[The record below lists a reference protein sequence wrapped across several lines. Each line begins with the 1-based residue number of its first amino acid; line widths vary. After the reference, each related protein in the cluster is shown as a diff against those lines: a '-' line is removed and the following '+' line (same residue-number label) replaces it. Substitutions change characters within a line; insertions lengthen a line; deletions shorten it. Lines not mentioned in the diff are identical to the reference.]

1 MAGEGEKKLT
11 ELPSEA
17 SLPGN
22 SCTSVERLR
31 RRIQMRRPPTGG
43 ARKANLFIFLFF
55 IYFFILLLSEKKGT
69 SPTHPPPTAA
79 QCLEW
84 RQAAEM
90 LTGEGGSLSEALLM
104 SRKRKHCQD
113 NVECRWIHIPP
124 DKGGSQNIHLLI

>member
-11 ELPSEA
+11 ELPSKA
-17 SLPGN
+17 SLPSN

-31 RRIQMRRPPTGG
+31 RRIQIRRPPTEG
-43 ARKANLFIFLFF
+43 ARKANLFIYLFF

-69 SPTHPPPTAA
+69 SPTHPPPTAR

-90 LTGEGGSLSEALLM
+90 LTGESGSLSEVLTG
-104 SRKRKHCQD
+104 
-113 NVECRWIHIPP
+113 IPYE
-124 DKGGSQNIHLLI
+124 SEA